1 MKICLIGKYPP
12 ERGGIST
19 HLRILKRGLEERGHE
34 VTVVTYAGNSKEKN
48 VISVP
53 IPKYP
58 FARGLSFTFS
68 SIPLILKK
76 HIDTEKFDLIHSHYL
91 VPPGIVGGLSSK
103 VLRVP
108 SIVTAH
114 GSDVYILSKSKAG
127 RSMVRLSFELN
138 DVAIGVSSNLVREM
152 FKLGARNVKLI
163 RHGVPKPEISDK
175 RPREDLGIEG
185 FTLSFVGNLVP
196 QKGIKYLLEAI
207 ESMDGV
213 NLMILGD
220 GPEKRR
226 ILTKWRD
233 LIGERVFI
241 LRDYLPG
248 DVIDDSDA
256 LVLPSI
262 SESFGLVLLEAMS
275 LSKPVLASKV
285 GGIPEI
291 VIDGVNGI
299 LFRPR
304 DVHSIRK
311 AINTLKMDENLRKRM
326 GREGEKIWRS
336 KYTPEEM
343 LNNVLEVYLGLIEG

>member
-1 MKICLIGKYPP
+1 M
-12 ERGGIST
+12 
-19 HLRILKRGLEERGHE
+19 
-34 VTVVTYAGNSKEKN
+34 
-48 VISVP
+48 
-53 IPKYP
+53 
-58 FARGLSFTFS
+58 
-68 SIPLILKK
+68 
-76 HIDTEKFDLIHSHYL
+76 
-91 VPPGIVGGLSSK
+91 
-103 VLRVP
+103 
-108 SIVTAH
+108 
-114 GSDVYILSKSKAG
+114 
-127 RSMVRLSFELN
+127 
-138 DVAIGVSSNLVREM
+138 VREM

-207 ESMDGV
+207 ESTDGV